1 MLKNGMCKT
10 RFSNWLPSLPDEVF
24 DHKYVYDEIGFNLK
38 PIELQAAMGLAQLK
52 KLPTITQKRNHNHKR
67 LSDIFAKYEE
77 FFVLPKATEHA
88 NPSWFAFALT
98 IKDGAPFKRKD
109 IVNYFEDNKIQTRP
123 YFAGNVMLQPAYAGI
138 MNQDDVIKNFPNAR
152 KVTTDTFFLGTSPVI
167 TDEQLDY
174 IEQITTNFFAGI

>member
-1 MLKNGMCKT
+1 
-10 RFSNWLPSLPDEVF
+10 
-24 DHKYVYDEIGFNLK
+24 
-38 PIELQAAMGLAQLK
+38 MGLAQLK

-77 FFVLPKATEHA
+77 FFILPKATEHA

-109 IVNYFEDNKIQTRP
+109 IVNHFEDNKIQTRP

-174 IEQITTNFFAGI
+174 IEMIANNFLMEFKL